1 MKRYVNISVIVIF
14 AILSLFIFR
23 DYFFKNLVP
32 FPANLLGSFYQ
43 PWASYRWEGYPN
55 GPPGRP
61 LGFDNLRIFYPSRRL
76 VIDQIRNF
84 QLPLWNPYNFSGNV
98 LLGTYQSAVF
108 HPLSF
113 LFLFLPQ
120 IDAWS
125 IAIILQPFL
134 ASFFTYL
141 FLREISLDKK
151 ASFFGAVTF
160 GFSGIMIVWWEEMF
174 MAGYSVLFLPLIL
187 FSIEKLYKNITFKIF
202 ALLIVGLSFSV
213 FSGWFQGSF
222 YIWTFS
228 FIWGLYKYLT
238 SKVQV
243 KRNFLYILCG
253 YLLSILICAIHL
265 LPSIEAYLYSPRG
278 SIDIKTVFQTYLVPL
293 NHLVT
298 FVAPDFFGNPAVH
311 NYYGGGFY
319 HEKVIF
325 IGMLGFIFALFELL
339 YIRKNNSNEKFF
351 KIAWI
356 ISLSLGFSLPTSWFI
371 LYYLKLPL
379 ISVMLPSR
387 IFFISMFCMSIV
399 SAYGIKRY
407 MKQKSSKKIFLPLI
421 AVFLIL
427 FVSWIDV
434 NTTYKANLALVNY
447 YQVALRNLIIPSVFW
462 SAAVVV
468 LISGLLFGKLRK
480 KMFYVIVLI
489 TFIGIV
495 YFANKYLYFSDR
507 TFVFADTPVISR
519 IKKISSINRFWGVGD
534 GYIDRN
540 FATYYKIFAPDGYEP
555 FYPSRYGEL
564 LYSSHTNGLL
574 SSNMPRADAVLM
586 KADTLEHAVE
596 NRYRLKLFSLLN
608 VKYIIDSNNYKHTNL
623 DNTLSS
629 YHLKKVWNDG
639 KFNIYEYKD
648 ALPRFFMV
656 GDYEV
661 ADDRQKILD
670 QIYSD
675 SIDLSKKII
684 LEETPKNFSKNSN
697 AAGKST
703 LISYKPTEVAIK
715 TSSNFN
721 MLLFIS
727 DNFYPGWNA
736 LVDGKPS
743 KIYRAD
749 YSFRAVVVPAGK
761 HVVRFIYQPLSF
773 VIGAIITLFGLLIF
787 FLISKKIK

>member
-108 HPLSF
+108 YPLSF

-298 FVAPDFFGNPAVH
+298 FVALDFF
-311 NYYGGGFY
+311 
-319 HEKVIF
+319 
-325 IGMLGFIFALFELL
+325 
-339 YIRKNNSNEKFF
+339 
-351 KIAWI
+351 
-356 ISLSLGFSLPTSWFI
+356 LPTSWFI

-434 NTTYKANLALVNY
+434 NTTYRANLALVNY